1 MRKCELVRLE
11 DNANIAWHAQSSE
24 DALALLEANEDGLSE
39 WEASE
44 RRVVFGPN
52 RLPKR
57 KRSGLSVIYLHQ
69 FKSPLIYLLLAAVAI
84 SLAIG
89 EATDAIFIFAV
100 LQVNALIGTVQEA
113 RAESSAEALDGLI
126 RQRVMLLRSG
136 HAYEVDGELLVPGD
150 VVQLQS
156 GSLVPA
162 DLRLLSAR
170 SLKVDESLL
179 TGESMPVEK
188 YSTDALAEHTVL
200 GDRTTMLHAGTT
212 VLNGRA
218 VGLVVR
224 IGKETEVGRIAQ
236 ALDRSAPPPLV
247 IRLERFTRVVGMLV
261 VFTVTVLAV
270 ALLLRGMEPAQ
281 VFFLTVAL
289 AVSAIPEGLPVAITV
304 ALSVAARRM
313 ARRNV
318 IVRSLPAV
326 EGLGTCTLI
335 ASDKTGT
342 LTCNELTVTR
352 VWLPGVSD
360 ILVEGRG
367 YAPEGAITQDG
378 APPDDVV
385 RELLSRLAVAGALA
399 NEATLRREGH
409 ALMHFGDTVDVAMLA
424 FAGKLHIDRATL
436 SERFPEVDVIPFES
450 ANQYSASINRAGEG
464 LRLHAKG
471 AAERIL
477 PMCVGVD
484 REATLTEVE
493 RLAAEGFR
501 VIAVAGGELETW
513 EGADGLADLSGLDFL
528 GLCGL
533 MDPLRAGVADAVA
546 RCIQAGVDVRMVTG
560 DHPVTALAIAGELG
574 LNSDRH
580 RVIRGLD
587 LAALAPRPA
596 DLDRAVE
603 NASVFARVEPIQKL
617 SIVESLQRRGHFVAV
632 TGDGVNDAPAL
643 QAANIGVAMGMRGT
657 DVAREAADL
666 IITDDDFSSIVN
678 GVEEGRIAYDNV
690 RKVVYLL
697 VSTGAAE
704 IVLFLLAFVAG
715 LPLPLYAAQL
725 LWLNLVTN
733 GIQDVALAFEK
744 GEPHVL
750 DQPPRRPSERI
761 FDGRMIQQVLVSG
774 VFIGVVGFLFF
785 DWALA
790 HGWTEGEARNALL
803 LLMVCF
809 ENVHVFNCRSEWRSA
824 FRCPFSANPFLV
836 LAVLCSQGVHI
847 AAMWMPGLSGILQ
860 VEPVSLA
867 TWAGLAGLAAAL
879 IGVMEIYK
887 RARPRRVKGVKR
899 SNL

>member
-1 MRKCELVRLE
+1 VRPE
-11 DNANIAWHAQSSE
+11 EIANVAWHAQTLE
-24 DALALLEANEDGLSE
+24 DALALLAANEDGLCE
-39 WEASE
+39 REASE
-44 RRVVFGPN
+44 RRAVFGPN
-52 RLPKR
+52 RLPKQR
-57 KRSGLSVIYLHQ
+57 RPGLPIIYLRQ
-69 FKSPLIYLLLAAVAI
+69 FKSPLIYLLLAAAAI
-84 SLAIG
+84 SLVIG

-100 LQVNALIGTVQEA
+100 LQINALIGMVQKA
-113 RAESSAEALDGLI
+113 RAESSAEALGGLI
-126 RQRVMLLRSG
+126 RQRVMLLRNG

-150 VVQLQS
+150 VVQLRS
-156 GSLVPA
+156 GSLVSA

-170 SLKVDESLL
+170 NLKVDESLL

-188 YSTDALAEHTVL
+188 HSTAALDEHTVL

-212 VLNGRA
+212 VLHGRA

-236 ALDRSAPPPLV
+236 ALDRAAPPPLV
-247 IRLERFTRVVGMLV
+247 IRLERFTRIVGTLV
-261 VFTVTVLAV
+261 VLAVTVLAV

-281 VFFLTVAL
+281 VFFLAVAL

-304 ALSVAARRM
+304 ALSVAAARM

-326 EGLGTCTLI
+326 EGLGTCTVI

-352 VWLPGVSD
+352 VWLPGVGD
-360 ILVEGRG
+360 LLVEGRG
-367 YAPEGAITQDG
+367 YAPEGAITRDG
-378 APPDDVV
+378 APPGDAIH
-385 RELLSRLAVAGALA
+385 ELLHRLAVAGALA
-399 NEATLRREGH
+399 NEATLRREGR

-424 FAGKLHIDRATL
+424 FAGKLHIDRAAL
-436 SERFPEVDVIPFES
+436 SKRFPEVDIIPFES
-450 ANQYSASINRAGEG
+450 ANQFSASINRAGEG

-477 PMCVGVD
+477 PMCAGVD
-484 REATLTEVE
+484 REAALTEVE

-501 VIAVAGGELETW
+501 VIAVAGGQLDTW
-513 EGADGLADLSGLDFL
+513 EDADGLADFNDLDFL

-533 MDPLRAGVADAVA
+533 MDPLRAEVADAVA
-546 RCIQAGVDVRMVTG
+546 RCTRAGVEVRMVTG
-560 DHPVTALAIAGELG
+560 DHPVTALAIARELG
-574 LNSDRH
+574 LDSDSR
-580 RVIRGLD
+580 RVVRGLD
-587 LAALAPRPA
+587 LEALAPTPA
-596 DLDRAVE
+596 DLDRAIE

-617 SIVESLQRRGHFVAV
+617 SIVESLRRRGHFVAV

-643 QAANIGVAMGMRGT
+643 RAANIGVAMGMRGT

-666 IITDDDFSSIVN
+666 ILTDDDFSSIVN

-774 VFIGVVGFLFF
+774 TFIGVVGFLFF

-790 HGWTEGEARNALL
+790 HGWSEDEARNALL
-803 LLMVCF
+803 LLIVCF
-809 ENVHVFNCRSEWRSA
+809 ENAHIFNCRSEWRSA
-824 FRCPFSANPFLV
+824 FRCPFSANPFLII
-836 LAVLCSQGVHI
+836 AVLCSQGVHI
-847 AAMWMPGLSGILQ
+847 AAMWMPGLSGVLH

-867 TWAGLAGLAAAL
+867 TWFGVAGIAAAL
-879 IGVMEIYK
+879 IAVMEIFK
-887 RARPRRVKGVKR
+887 WALPRRVKGVQQ